1 MATQEKDVV
10 EFNQGSGLD
19 FSKKEIQTIKNTVA
33 KKANDDEFRMF
44 MALAKRYNLDPFN
57 GEIFFWKIDGNP
69 TIMTSR
75 DGYLK
80 IADRHEE
87 YDGLVSDVV
96 RKNDNFRRKKDDID
110 HEYGTDRGEI
120 IGAYALV
127 YRKDR
132 SYPVYVFAPYEEY
145 RASTK
150 AWKQYPSAMILKVAE
165 SMSLKRAFTVSGLV
179 SKEEMQATR
188 MDNSKS
194 EPETDAEEKQEP
206 QIEDVTDTG
215 NDRDVHKK
223 QNKNNSS
230 GNELTD
236 REQVLKEIVGSDKQ
250 LKKEL
255 VDYLRHVKEERELD
269 KVTINDLESKE
280 YRELKG
286 LLIKLKRMAS

>member
-1 MATQEKDVV
+1 MATQESEVV
-10 EFNQGSGLD
+10 EFNQGGGLD
-19 FSKKEIQTIKNTVA
+19 FTKKEIQTIKNTVA

-44 MALAKRYNLDPFN
+44 MALAKRYGLDPFN
-57 GEIFFWKIDGNP
+57 KEIFFWKIDGNP

-80 IADRHEE
+80 IADRHES

-96 RKNDNFRRKKDDID
+96 RKNDKFRRKKDDID
-110 HEYGTDRGEI
+110 HEYGTDRGDI

-132 SYPVYVFAPYEEY
+132 RYPVYVFAPYEEY

-150 AWKQYPSAMILKVAE
+150 AWRQYPSAMILKVAE

-188 MDNSKS
+188 RDNSEES
-194 EPETDAEEKQEP
+194 EPENKPEL
-206 QIEDVTDTG
+206 EDVTDAG
-215 NDRDVHKK
+215 NDRNVNETTDD
-223 QNKNNSS
+223 SS
-230 GNELTD
+230 GDDLTD
-236 REQVLKEIVGSDKQ
+236 REQVLKEIVGGKKQ
-250 LKKEL
+250 LKQEL
-255 VDYLRHVKEERELD
+255 VDYLQYVKDEKGLD
-269 KVTINDLESKE
+269 KVSINTLEDEEFQEIKE
-280 YRELKG
+280 